1 MILTPIDETDMASA
15 LKVFAAN
22 LQDRAVASAAFRR
35 IAGTWPVTGGVDTP
49 RQRAEGVALTH
60 AHGVATLDE
69 PPSASFMWDGEVI
82 RTEVE
87 ATVIVHELAHWLLAA
102 PERRPLIDF
111 GLGPGPETT
120 RRKEARAHK
129 RLSFEECMD
138 EERLTSLLGILWE
151 AELGHP
157 AILAFLEQN
166 WMEGWERPATAHWF
180 ADHIDRLLAAGLIDA
195 DGRPATARAFADA
208 FAAEKARCKPGA
220 SV

>member
-1 MILTPIDETDMASA
+1 MILTPIAETDMASA
-15 LKVFAAN
+15 LTVFAAN
-22 LQDRAVASAAFRR
+22 LQDRAAAHAAFRR
-35 IAGTWPVTGGVDTP
+35 IAATWPVTGGVDTP

-180 ADHIDRLLAAGLIDA
+180 ADHIDRLLAAGLIDV

-208 FAAEKARCKPGA
+208 FAAEKAQCKSGA

>member
-1 MILTPIDETDMASA
+1 MILTPIAETDMASA

-22 LQDRAVASAAFRR
+22 LQDRAAAAAAFRR
-35 IAGTWPVTGGVDTP
+35 IAGTWPATNGVDTAA
-49 RQRAEGVALTH
+49 QRADGAELAH
-60 AHGVATLDE
+60 AHGVATLNE
-69 PPSASFMWDGEVI
+69 SPSASFMWDGQVI
-82 RTEVE
+82 RIDVE

-120 RRKEARAHK
+120 RRKEALAHK

-180 ADHIDRLLAAGLIDA
+180 ADHVDRLLAAGLIGA
-195 DGRPATARAFADA
+195 DGRPATARDFADA
-208 FAAEKARCKPGA
+208 KRRRRGAEAA
-220 SV
+220 V